1 MQPSPSHVAAQF
13 TGGSQT
19 RHPATPHWAVLS
31 LWRNRHLVWQLAK
44 REVVGR
50 YRGSV
55 LGILWSFFNPVLML
69 AVYTFVFSVVFKAR
83 WAGGSESKTEF
94 AIVLFAGMIV
104 HALFAECVNRAPGL
118 ILGNV
123 NYVKKVVFP
132 LEILPWVALGAALF
146 HAAISVLV
154 LLLFYLIVNQSLQW
168 TVVFLPIVLAP
179 FVFLVMGLSWF
190 LASLGVYVR
199 DVGQTIGIVTTVLM
213 FLSPVFY
220 PVSALPEAFQP
231 WLLANPLT
239 FIIEQT
245 REVLIWGRLPD
256 WRGLALYAVVSL
268 GVAWLGYVW
277 FQKTRK
283 GFADVV

>member
-1 MQPSPSHVAAQF
+1 M
-13 TGGSQT
+13 
-19 RHPATPHWAVLS
+19 
-31 LWRNRHLVWQLAK
+31 
-44 REVVGR
+44 
-50 YRGSV
+50 
-55 LGILWSFFNPVLML
+55 
-69 AVYTFVFSVVFKAR
+69 
-83 WAGGSESKTEF
+83 
-94 AIVLFAGMIV
+94 
-104 HALFAECVNRAPGL
+104 
-118 ILGNV
+118 
-123 NYVKKVVFP
+123 
-132 LEILPWVALGAALF
+132 
-146 HAAISVLV
+146 
-154 LLLFYLIVNQSLQW
+154 
-168 TVVFLPIVLAP
+168 
-179 FVFLVMGLSWF
+179 
-190 LASLGVYVR
+190 YVR

-245 REVLIWGRLPD
+245 REVLIWGHLPD